1 MQLSLTGKR
10 SEAYNLSKK
19 LVESCY
25 ALTHDLTPEEKTNL
39 TQYIR
44 TASVTLHL
52 NIAQAV
58 FISKKGKRKKYIKTA
73 HQALIILNAAIG
85 VLAEVKLAT
94 LAQVYAIQELSTA
107 LCQQLI
113 ALKKGK

>member
-1 MQLSLTGKR
+1 
-10 SEAYNLSKK
+10 
-19 LVESCY
+19 
-25 ALTHDLTPEEKTNL
+25 
-39 TQYIR
+39 
-44 TASVTLHL
+44 
-52 NIAQAV
+52 
-58 FISKKGKRKKYIKTA
+58 
-73 HQALIILNAAIG
+73 LNAAIG